1 MELSGPSSEIPTVYQ
16 KILDLEIL
24 SRVHFQ
30 PKILCFRG
38 YIVKQE
44 MELIC
49 QLKQEMELSG
59 HSSQIAT
66 DQQMILGFL
75 ILSKVHF
82 QPKILYFRGC
92 ILKQEMELLK
102 QEMESSGPCREIAT
116 VQQIILGFGILSKVH
131 FQPKLLCFRN
141 LQIKTG
147 NGITETG
154 NGIIWTFHLDSH

>member
-30 PKILCFRG
+30 PKIL
-38 YIVKQE
+38 
-44 MELIC
+44 
-49 QLKQEMELSG
+49 
-59 HSSQIAT
+59 
-66 DQQMILGFL
+66 
-75 ILSKVHF
+75 
-82 QPKILYFRGC
+82 YFRGC

-102 QEMESSGPCREIAT
+102 QEMELSGPSCEIAT
-116 VQQIILGFGILSKVH
+116 VQQMILGFGILSKVH

-141 LQIKTG
+141 LPIKTG

-154 NGIIWTFHLDSH
+154 NGIIWTFQLDSH

>member
-44 MELIC
+44 MEL
-49 QLKQEMELSG
+49 LKQEMEL
-59 HSSQIAT
+59 
-66 DQQMILGFL
+66 
-75 ILSKVHF
+75 
-82 QPKILYFRGC
+82 
-92 ILKQEMELLK
+92 
-102 QEMESSGPCREIAT
+102 SGPCREIAT

-141 LQIKTG
+141 LPTK
-147 NGITETG
+147 TG
-154 NGIIWTFHLDSH
+154 NGIIWTFQLDSHCPVDDFRLWNFVKSPFLAKVIVLQKFTN

>member
-44 MELIC
+44 MEL
-49 QLKQEMELSG
+49 LKQEMELSG
-59 HSSQIAT
+59 
-66 DQQMILGFL
+66 
-75 ILSKVHF
+75 
-82 QPKILYFRGC
+82 
-92 ILKQEMELLK
+92 
-102 QEMESSGPCREIAT
+102 PCKEIAT

-141 LQIKTG
+141 LPIKTG

-154 NGIIWTFHLDSH
+154 NGIIWTFQLDSH